1 MISGRYGK
9 PALIGGAAMGVLSA
23 IPFVNMGN
31 CICCMYVWAGS
42 VLAAYLLFKEDAG
55 GTLGDGAL
63 VGLFSG
69 VCGAVVSLVVSLPF
83 TLFMSLTGRQFDPT
97 ESMPPEV
104 LESMPPFLLDM
115 MSGSGSAG
123 FMLAAIVAGFFVNL
137 ALFAL
142 IGTLGGLIG
151 AAIFRKKQDQP
162 AQWTDQQPPL
172 M

>member
-9 PALIGGAAMGVLSA
+9 PALIGGAAIGVLSG
-23 IPFVNMGN
+23 IPFVNLGN
-31 CICCMYVWAGS
+31 CICCLYVWAGS
-42 VLAAYLLFKEDAG
+42 VLAAYLLFKEHTG
-55 GTLGDGAL
+55 STLGDGAL

-69 VCGAVVSLVVSLPF
+69 ICGAVVSLVVSLPF
-83 TLFMSLTGRQFDPT
+83 TLLMSLTGKQFDPT

-123 FMLAAIVAGFFVNL
+123 FMLATIVGGFFINL

-151 AAIFRKKQDQP
+151 AAIFRKKEEQQP
-162 AQWTDQQPPL
+162 QWTDEQPPP

>member
-1 MISGRYGK
+1 MNLGRYGK
-9 PALIGGAAMGVLSA
+9 PALIGGAAMGVLSG

-31 CICCMYVWAGS
+31 CICCLYVWAGS
-42 VLAAYLLFKEDAG
+42 VLAAYLLFKEDTA

-69 VCGAVVSLVVSLPF
+69 IWGAVANLVISLPF
-83 TLFMSLTGRQFDPT
+83 TLLMRGRFDPT
-97 ESMPPEV
+97 EFMPPEQ
-104 LESMPPFLLDM
+104 LESIPPQLLEM
-115 MSGSGSAG
+115 ITGGSAE
-123 FMLAAIVAGFFVNL
+123 FVLAAVAISFVVNL

-151 AAIFRKKQDQP
+151 AAIFRKKEEQQP
-162 AQWTDQQPPL
+162 QWTNEQPPP